1 MFSAFPADMLPYDP
15 ATTITLQPADVTA
28 LLGVL
33 PTGALPIAAVGGPL
47 QRGSVIWS
55 APAGDSVV
63 GARQQYG
70 QGTVTVLGIDPAIA
84 WLAGSI
90 AEDTIWARAVPTA
103 AAWSDAQL
111 PSDDQFLVNALG
123 QLPAVQL
130 PGGTQLLLL
139 IVAYVA
145 AIGPLNY
152 FVLRRR
158 DRREWAWLTM
168 PVIIAV
174 FGVGSYGIGIAQKG
188 GDVIVN
194 ELVIV
199 EGAVGSERGEADVHV
214 GVFSPGRSTYDLRV
228 GEAPLLSGTASDGGQ
243 RPDRPLDV
251 VLGDPATLR
260 GFGVGFG
267 ALRAFRAQTAVDT
280 PRLDADFNL
289 VENALAGTLTNSS
302 AIALEDVSIVYAGA
316 ARILGDMAPGE
327 SSTVSVAPRDR
338 VDFDES
344 VATQLYPFGGG
355 PRSDERLT
363 VIRRTLIQHLAGGFD
378 TFEFGGGFGRPP
390 AQRPDGASSV
400 FGGGPVVLAWVRG
413 GLLDISAASA
423 AQRVGETLYVLP
435 AHVALAG
442 HVVFSGGVLE
452 PTVESIESDEGF
464 KTANVYSLTRG
475 TLSVGYRPLA
485 FDGQFAVSS
494 LGLRL
499 GMEAAAA
506 PSATGTQLQPLAAAE
521 QPASD
526 APLATS
532 PRPDEGSPEV
542 PRVQLFDH
550 IADSWVEFEPI
561 SFSTSYQI
569 VDPQRYVDAAGA
581 FRIRFVCRT
590 DDYLQF
596 ALSARVEGTIE

>member
-1 MFSAFPADMLPYDP
+1 MEGRPTAARVVQLLLVGLATAALLPASAARAATPSPVSNPEITLSAEPMLGGVVGPGSWLAVRVDVENQGPSVAGELRLSPSSGQGSTYSIAVELPSSARQQHFLYTQAGVFGARFDVSLIAGGAVLASVRIDTDADAAVERRVYLVSDRPERLSDALGDAIEAKGTTSRKIVSIHADDLPPRPEPWATVDLLVWHDVPSASLDPARMSALQTWLATGGDLVLIAGSLGPPMFSAFPADMLPYDP

-228 GEAPLLSGTASDGGQ
+228 GEAPLLSGTASGGGQ

-251 VLGDPATLR
+251 LLGDPATLR

-316 ARILGDMAPGE
+316 AR
-327 SSTVSVAPRDR
+327 T
-338 VDFDES
+338 
-344 VATQLYPFGGG
+344 
-355 PRSDERLT
+355 
-363 VIRRTLIQHLAGGFD
+363 
-378 TFEFGGGFGRPP
+378 
-390 AQRPDGASSV
+390 
-400 FGGGPVVLAWVRG
+400 
-413 GLLDISAASA
+413 
-423 AQRVGETLYVLP
+423 
-435 AHVALAG
+435 
-442 HVVFSGGVLE
+442 
-452 PTVESIESDEGF
+452 
-464 KTANVYSLTRG
+464 
-475 TLSVGYRPLA
+475 
-485 FDGQFAVSS
+485 
-494 LGLRL
+494 
-499 GMEAAAA
+499 
-506 PSATGTQLQPLAAAE
+506 
-521 QPASD
+521 
-526 APLATS
+526 
-532 PRPDEGSPEV
+532 
-542 PRVQLFDH
+542 
-550 IADSWVEFEPI
+550 
-561 SFSTSYQI
+561 
-569 VDPQRYVDAAGA
+569 
-581 FRIRFVCRT
+581 
-590 DDYLQF
+590 
-596 ALSARVEGTIE
+596 